1 MCMSSVATGVGGA
14 VLGAALDVASGGT
27 LTAPIIAA
35 LATSA
40 AGTIVTGMAQQE
52 AVNKQNDIAAAGI
65 IKQGQLQQQGENDVS
80 QVTKQIS
87 SQTPAQQTA
96 AQLASYQKA
105 LTEQNANLQ
114 SDQPNVPG
122 ASKAYTQEKA
132 VSGGDAANYVNAL
145 AKSGA
150 VTEGTQLERVQE
162 GQEIAGT
169 ASNLGLLQTQSNE
182 QAYLTKLQIQA
193 TQANP
198 WLTAIGNV
206 MKGAG
211 AAMGTAAGWN
221 AAGSVTDS
229 TVQNAEA
236 AAGGLPQTSVM
247 PFTYDAAGNVTGGG
261 GAFTTGLASG
271 GNTAGGTMNVS
282 NPW

>member
-1 MCMSSVATGVGGA
+1 MCMQEVGTAALGVVGAAADVATGGALTPALVAGALSVAGA
-14 VLGAALDVASGGT
+14 VTEG
-27 LTAPIIAA
+27 I
-35 LATSA
+35 
-40 AGTIVTGMAQQE
+40 AQQE

-65 IKQGQLQQQGENDVS
+65 IKQGQLQQQGENDVG

-105 LTEQNANLQ
+105 LNEQSAVMQ
-114 SDQPNVPG
+114 SDQPSVPG

-132 VSGGDAANYVNAL
+132 ISGGDASNYVQAL

-198 WLTAIGNV
+198 WLMAMGKVMQGAGTAV
-206 MKGAG
+206 SMGAG
-211 AAMGTAAGWN
+211 AGMF
-221 AAGSVTDS
+221 GSP
-229 TVQNAEA
+229 A
-236 AAGGLPQTSVM
+236 AAVDPTAGTGVVNVGTDANPIGESFLPPAGGIPNS
-247 PFTYDAAGNVTGGG
+247 YA
-261 GAFTTGLASG
+261 GAFSGAPATGPSG
-271 GNTAGGTMNVS
+271 NLVS
-282 NPW
+282 QYVP